1 MGTVKSKKLLGFYTH
16 SVHVGKTGFGS
27 LGGSPLTNRC
37 TYRLLGKQRS
47 FDGSAVPFL
56 NPLKKDFLNPFIEFD
71 IRKCVCMR
79 VCVYAFFSCL
89 FNKYISLWKK
99 KDGPWWLCLA
109 EFYTTVTLKGPS
121 FTTGF
126 LSSPWPHIHYIEE
139 YIPGG
144 LRNVFQFAKIHL
156 P

>member
-99 KDGPWWLCLA
+99 KRWSL
-109 EFYTTVTLKGPS
+109 VTLLGRVLYYS
-121 FTTGF
+121 DTERAF
-126 LSSPWPHIHYIEE
+126 LHYWLSLQSLTSYPLHWGIHPRRAEE
-139 YIPGG
+139 CFSIC
-144 LRNVFQFAKIHL
+144 
-156 P
+156 